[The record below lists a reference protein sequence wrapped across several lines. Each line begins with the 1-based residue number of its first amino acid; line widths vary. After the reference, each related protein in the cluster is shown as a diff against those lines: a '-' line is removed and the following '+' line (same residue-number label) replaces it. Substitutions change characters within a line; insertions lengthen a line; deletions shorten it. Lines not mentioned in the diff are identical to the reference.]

1 MLNETLN
8 LRNFE
13 AMLHAGIIAELER
26 REDIEAL
33 KAERV
38 SKGNTANWQLDNYIL
53 THIFF
58 I

>member
-1 MLNETLN
+1 MGNVLNETLN

-38 SKGNTANWQLDNYIL
+38 SKGNVVLLAA
-53 THIFF
+53 
-58 I
+58 